1 LTYIL
6 PVRFEWDRRKEQRN
20 VAKHGVSFR
29 EAKELFTSGVD
40 FLELYDG
47 AHSELE
53 ERFVAI
59 GPIHRGLVLV
69 VYTERSE
76 DTVRII
82 SARWA
87 TKKERAL
94 YLEYMKEQS

>member
-1 LTYIL
+1 
-6 PVRFEWDRRKEQRN
+6 VKFEWDRKKEQIN
-20 VAKHGVSFR
+20 FAKHGVSFR

-53 ERFVAI
+53 ERFIAV
-59 GPIHRGLVLV
+59 GPIRRGLVLV

-94 YLEYMKEQS
+94 YLEYREKRS

>member
-1 LTYIL
+1 
-6 PVRFEWDRRKEQRN
+6 VRFEWDPKKESRN
-20 VAKHGVSFR
+20 IEKHGVSFR
-29 EAKELFTSGVD
+29 EAKELFTSRLD

-47 AHSELE
+47 AHLEE

-59 GPIHRGLVLV
+59 GPIRRGLVLV

-94 YLEYMKEQS
+94 YLEYMEAQS